1 MKNIEQETIQRVCY
15 ECQGLAEGR
24 RGNYSYTEC
33 GLKNISLK
41 NVWVYRCQCGAESV
55 DIPNM
60 DGLHRTIAL
69 SLLCKGSLLANDE
82 IRFLRKVAGLT
93 ATELANNLGVTKV
106 AVSRWENRGKI
117 SGQSDRSIRVLC
129 GLAIIEEIV
138 QERSGPVDF
147 ESVRETIEKL
157 KQFLMQFNPKAVLPR
172 IDDNVRDSGRMFFDP
187 EHPMIVPFTPQLST
201 RTTTLLQ

>member
-1 MKNIEQETIQRVCY
+1 MKIAEQETMHRVCY
-15 ECQGLAEGR
+15 ECGSRAEGH

-69 SLLCKGSLLANDE
+69 SLLCKRSLLANDE
-82 IRFLRKVAGLT
+82 IRFLRKVAGFT
-93 ATELANNLGVTKV
+93 ATELANNLGVTKM

-117 SGQSDRSIRVLC
+117 GGQSDRSIRVLC

-138 QERSGPVDF
+138 QERSGPVNF
-147 ESVRETIEKL
+147 ESVQQTIEQL
-157 KQFLMQFNPKAVLPR
+157 KQFLMQFNPKTVLPR
-172 IDDNVRDSGRMFFDP
+172 IEDDVRDSGRMLIDP
-187 EHPMIVPFTPQLST
+187 EHPMVTPFISRPLNETPILVQ
-201 RTTTLLQ
+201 